1 MINQSEIKTVLSV
14 FKDGIKYYFQHFGEF
29 SKYMLFPVFGQLLG
43 LGVIAITTII
53 YLTILPNLIA
63 KYSFFNN
70 TLNLI
75 LTSIAITIPGLAIL
89 LRAFWNYLAAY
100 GVLSSITANMVKSGN
115 IYDIPAHKELINQNA
130 FQYILLWILYGIFMT
145 LAFVPI
151 FWIPA
156 IILFI
161 FFILIF
167 QVFTFEEKPN
177 AIKVFEISFKMIQ
190 GHFTSTLILA
200 ALVGLFSFIIIPNLI
215 CWAVSFIHTSSI
227 ILGLFNVPNE
237 TILFSPIN
245 LTAEAIYKFVES
257 FSLSSIIIMFLLPI
271 RSITWTLWYKK
282 LLTGYKREQR
292 KISKATTKL
301 DQRIIDRA
309 MEDYS

>member
-1 MINQSEIKTVLSV
+1 
-14 FKDGIKYYFQHFGEF
+14 
-29 SKYMLFPVFGQLLG
+29 
-43 LGVIAITTII
+43 
-53 YLTILPNLIA
+53 
-63 KYSFFNN
+63 
-70 TLNLI
+70 
-75 LTSIAITIPGLAIL
+75 
-89 LRAFWNYLAAY
+89 
-100 GVLSSITANMVKSGN
+100 
-115 IYDIPAHKELINQNA
+115 
-130 FQYILLWILYGIFMT
+130 
-145 LAFVPI
+145 
-151 FWIPA
+151 
-156 IILFI
+156 
-161 FFILIF
+161 
-167 QVFTFEEKPN
+167 
-177 AIKVFEISFKMIQ
+177 MIQ